1 MAIEQLSNWTIFVT
15 FIGAQ
20 IIGMALL
27 DFHSVLLE
35 FRWIG
40 FVLLLPASALVTLFR
55 LPSGPTINIANR
67 IEFELSATAIFFLVN
82 LAFWTVMTWYFR
94 KRNRA

>member
-1 MAIEQLSNWTIFVT
+1 MAVKQLSNWTIFVM
-15 FIGAQ
+15 FVSAQ
-20 IIGMALL
+20 IIGVALL
-27 DFHSVLLE
+27 DVHSMRFE

-67 IEFELSATAIFFLVN
+67 IEFELSATTIFFLVN
-82 LAFWTVMTWYFR
+82 VAFWTVMTWYFR
-94 KRNRA
+94 KRSLA